1 MNRRAVRHPGLWTVL
16 ALALAVLLWEAAA
29 ARGYVNP
36 FFFSRPRLIWREFCS
51 MVENGSMARHLGA
64 TLEEAGL
71 GLLFGA
77 VLGIAV
83 GFSLGTAPRVRRGL
97 MPLLT
102 GLNGLPKLALGPLII
117 IWFGLGIR
125 SKVLIAALM
134 VFFVFVFNLYAGVRA
149 VDPELVTAVKLLGGT
164 KWQVVGKVLLPA
176 CLPWLL
182 ASLRTSLGLSL
193 SGAIVGEYLGASR
206 GMGWVIADAG
216 ERYDMERVLCCVL
229 VIIVVVILLDGVVRL
244 LERRLLRWQGPVA

>member
-1 MNRRAVRHPGLWTVL
+1 MKKPPTFSPGVWTVL
-16 ALALAVLLWEAAA
+16 VLALGVLLWEGAAA
-29 ARGYVNP
+29 AGHVNP
-36 FFFSRPRLIWREFCS
+36 FFFSRPSLIWREFCT
-51 MVENGSMARHLGA
+51 MVGNGSMGRHLGA

-77 VLGIAV
+77 ILGTIV
-83 GFSLGTAPRVRRGL
+83 GFALGVAPGVSRGL

-134 VFFVFVFNLYAGVRA
+134 VFFVFVFNLYSGVRA
-149 VDPELVTAVKLLGGT
+149 VDPELLAAVRLLGGRRGQLLT
-164 KWQVVGKVLLPA
+164 KVILPA
-176 CLPWLL
+176 SVPWLL

-216 ERYDMERVLCCVL
+216 NRYDMERVLCCVA
-229 VIIVVVILLDGVVRL
+229 VIVVVVILLDSVVRL
-244 LERRLLRWQGPVA
+244 LERRLLRWRGPAT